1 MIHVTLCGFLIVFF
15 SWLLLHA
22 LIYSKSDGRIIE
34 GLEQSESAAEP
45 AAEPTA
51 AASKGTPSRALT
63 DENTVQIGILK
74 KQIASLMTT
83 ATKLNTDMLK
93 NEAGIKKNTE
103 MIQKVV
109 DSQNATNAKM
119 ADMKKAQ

>member
-45 AAEPTA
+45 AAEPT
-51 AASKGTPSRALT
+51 ASKGTPSRALT

>member
-1 MIHVTLCGFLIVFF
+1 MIHTTLCGILIVFF

-22 LIYSKSDGRIIE
+22 LIYSKPESRIIE
-34 GLEQSESAAEP
+34 GLD
-45 AAEPTA
+45 PTVA
-51 AASKGTPSRALT
+51 PPTVAPPTVTPSKDLT

-83 ATKLNTDMLK
+83 ATQLNTDMLK
-93 NEAGIKKNTE
+93 NEADITKNTE

-109 DSQNATNAKM
+109 DSQTATNAKM
-119 ADMKKAQ
+119 SDMKKAQ